1 MAAATGPQGG
11 PEGALQQRIG
21 PWPVYVYLLVLT
33 VALGAWYL
41 WDKHK
46 NGGSSAAA
54 ADSGQA
60 AAGETASAQDVPD
73 YVFQTTIQNTQPP
86 EAPTP
91 AGPASP
97 VTPTPTQNP
106 GDPTR
111 LPASA
116 TRHVSQGNQSLAS
129 IAKARNTTVAHLITT
144 TEANLDAA
152 NLAAFK
158 AYLKKSPKGT
168 AKLPKGLVWY
178 GSK

>member
-11 PEGALQQRIG
+11 PGGALQERIG

-33 VALGAWYL
+33 VLLGAWYL

-46 NGGSSAAA
+46 NGGAAA
-54 ADSGQA
+54 AATDSGQA

-86 EAPTP
+86 AAPDPSGPATP
-91 AGPASP
+91 AP
-97 VTPTPTQNP
+97 NP

-116 TRHVSQGNQSLAS
+116 TRNVANGNQSLAG

-144 TEANLDAA
+144 TEANLDAK

>member
-11 PEGALQQRIG
+11 PEGVLQERIG
-21 PWPVYVYLLVLT
+21 PWPVYAYLLFLT

-46 NGGSSAAA
+46 NGGSAA

-86 EAPTP
+86 EAPPT
-91 AGPASP
+91 AGPTGP
-97 VTPTPTQNP
+97 VTPTPPQNP

-116 TRHVSQGNQSLAS
+116 TRHVATGSQSLAS

-144 TEANLDAA
+144 SEANLDAK